1 MSQPTGNA
9 VDGYPVVLGDK
20 PIFRIRQG
28 IPGLVSAEERARVV
42 TQRLAEIA
50 NSPEVSINAIRVE
63 RRGSEAVVEAGD
75 ITLFTVR
82 ESDGQ
87 AAGETPNDLAEQ
99 IAQSVKSNLT
109 QYRRDRSVESLLRA
123 ILFSVL
129 STIALLVGLRVILL
143 TTSKLARRIDRAR
156 VADQLDFNVQ
166 GYQVLGSPV
175 VSYLLARLLRLI
187 SFCLIGLCLYLYFPF
202 VLSLFPTTRR
212 FGNRIFQT
220 VGNLLGQLLV
230 NFANYLPNLITL
242 TIIGVIAYFA
252 IGFAKLVIFE
262 LGRDDAY
269 SWFYPE
275 WIRPTIRLANLFI
288 VAVACVIAAPYLP
301 GFGSPAFQGISI
313 FLGALFTLGS
323 TAAIANT
330 ISGIILV
337 YTRAFRVGDVIQ
349 IGEQIGEVLEK
360 SLFVTRILTFQNE
373 VVTIPNSN
381 LLNSE
386 VKNFSSIAYERRD
399 FLRLHTTV
407 TLGYDVPWRKVYD
420 VLIEAA
426 KATEHVLLEP
436 APFVLQTSLND
447 YNVAYELNAF
457 TKSPEI
463 MPKIYSQLHENI
475 QDYCNQ
481 ASIEILSPAFTALRE
496 GNHSTIPAEYLPTDY
511 TPPIFQVQSHP
522 PDDN

>member
-1 MSQPTGNA
+1 MYN
-9 VDGYPVVLGDK
+9 
-20 PIFRIRQG
+20 PI
-28 IPGLVSAEERARVV
+28 
-42 TQRLAEIA
+42 
-50 NSPEVSINAIRVE
+50 
-63 RRGSEAVVEAGD
+63 
-75 ITLFTVR
+75 LFT
-82 ESDGQ
+82 
-87 AAGETPNDLAEQ
+87 
-99 IAQSVKSNLT
+99 
-109 QYRRDRSVESLLRA
+109 
-123 ILFSVL
+123 VL
-129 STIALLVGLRVILL
+129 STIVLLFGLRIILF
-143 TTSKLARRIDRAR
+143 TTSKIARRINQARQADR
-156 VADQLDFNVQ
+156 LDFLFQ
-166 GYQVLGSPV
+166 GFQVLGSPA
-175 VSYLLARLLRLI
+175 VSYLLTRLLRLA
-187 SFCLIGLCLYLYFPF
+187 SFLLIGLCFYLYLPF

-212 FGNRIFQT
+212 LGNQLFQS
-220 VGNLLGQLLV
+220 VGNLLGQLFISFV
-230 NFANYLPNLITL
+230 NFLPNLITIS
-242 TIIGVIAYFA
+242 IIGIIAYFA

-288 VAVACVIAAPYLP
+288 VAIACVIAAPYLP

-349 IGEQIGEVLEK
+349 IGEQMGEVLEK

-386 VKNFSSIAYERRD
+386 VKNFSSIAYERRE

-407 TLGYDVPWRKVYD
+407 TLGYDIPWRKIYEVM
-420 VLIEAA
+420 IEAA
-426 KATEHVLLEP
+426 KATDHILLEP

-481 ASIEILSPAFTALRE
+481 AGIEILSPAFTALRE
-496 GNHSTIPAEYLPTDY
+496 GNHSTIPAEYLPSDY
-511 TPPIFQVQSHP
+511 TQPTFQIQSQPPSNQ
-522 PDDN
+522 